1 MTNTQLF
8 PYWIFI
14 NNRHLITIEVFKDII
29 NLIAEDEYD
38 LIRNMSKKELIGR
51 IKGVGFEYF
60 PKQLL
65 DMDYYE
71 LSRELLDRNL
81 DQEFTKCLNTSS
93 IEIAKLLFTF
103 KQWLEGKHYTLNCY
117 EKEHT
122 EIELILPNNLK
133 FMCNKV
139 SEFSD
144 YKFSFDSISTLANVP
159 KSHYSEYNIDPT
171 ILIKYEEIELLYNY
185 CYFRNFG
192 IDRTDLI
199 PSCMGVSTQHL

>member
-8 PYWIFI
+8 PYWILI
-14 NNRHLITIEVFKDII
+14 NNRQLITTEVFKGII
-29 NLIAEDEYD
+29 NLIAEDEYH
-38 LIRNMSKKELIGR
+38 LIRNMSKKELFGR
-51 IKGVGFEYF
+51 IKGVGFDCF

-65 DMDYYE
+65 DMNYYE
-71 LSRELLDRNL
+71 LSEELLDRNL
-81 DQEFTKCLNTSS
+81 DQEFTKCLNISS
-93 IEIAKLLFTF
+93 IEITKLLFTF

-117 EKEHT
+117 EKKHT
-122 EIELILPNNLK
+122 EIELILPNELK

-144 YKFSFDSISTLANVP
+144 YKVSFDSITINDVVP
-159 KSHYSEYNIDPT
+159 KSPYSEYNIDPT
-171 ILIKYEEIELLYNY
+171 ILIKYEDIEPLYNY

-199 PSCMGVSTQHL
+199 PSCMGVKN